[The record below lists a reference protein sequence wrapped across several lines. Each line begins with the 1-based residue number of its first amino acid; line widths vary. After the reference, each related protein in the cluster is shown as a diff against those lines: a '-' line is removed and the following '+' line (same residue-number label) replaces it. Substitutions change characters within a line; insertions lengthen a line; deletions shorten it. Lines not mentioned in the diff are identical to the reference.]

1 VYTTYRVEE
10 RTGTE
15 ERGEREMNTTIAEL
29 YRRAEELEGRRDRA
43 EALDDL
49 SRANDYAKARDR
61 VYFEIARREEESEIS
76 G

>member
-1 VYTTYRVEE
+1 
-10 RTGTE
+10 
-15 ERGEREMNTTIAEL
+15 MKTTIEEL
-29 YRRAEELEGRRDRA
+29 YRRAEELEDRRERA